1 VRLVLAG
8 SVEFG
13 PPGRASA
20 SLGAIVMTAGHPY
33 QHRGRLP
40 VSSVA
45 APTHEPGGPT
55 KGRNEVTDATD
66 EADVQPA

>member
-1 VRLVLAG
+1 VRQVLAG
-8 SVEFG
+8 SVEFR

-20 SLGAIVMTAGHPY
+20 SLGAIVMTAGHLY
-33 QHRGRLP
+33 KHHVRLP

-45 APTHEPGGPT
+45 ALTHEPVVLT
-55 KGRNEVTDATD
+55 KGLNEVTDAID